1 MLHIIANPYSGH
13 GALITAEFCRR
24 LQKTSIPYCLHTTG
38 GKGHARTLA
47 ASLDLDENDL
57 LLLIGGDGSLNDTV
71 NGLSLE
77 RIPTLLLLPTGSGND
92 FARGLRMKRSMP
104 AMLSLLQH
112 AGKLTPCDLDCG
124 EVRILSRQGS
134 PAGPGSRKSLSR
146 RFMVS
151 CGMGYDAGVCHAIN
165 NSPLKTLCNRLHL
178 GKAAYLIL
186 GIRQIFRYKKA
197 SVTLTLDD
205 GKTETYE
212 NVAFLSFHNLP
223 YEGGGFP
230 FAPRANARDGKLELC
245 LITAKSRLAFTL
257 TLAVS
262 LLGGKHALL
271 PNTRIVSCREA
282 HVCSDI
288 PLPFHTDGEVT
299 LQVPEFSVRC
309 LAKKI
314 PLLYEAGPD

>member
-13 GALITAEFCRR
+13 GALTTAEFCRR
-24 LQKTSIPYCLHTTG
+24 LQKASIPYCLHTTG

-47 ASLDLDENDL
+47 ASLGLNEKDL

-77 RIPTLLLLPTGSGND
+77 QIPTLLLLPTGSGND

-104 AMLSLLQH
+104 AMLSLLQN
-112 AGKLTPCDLDCG
+112 AGNLTPCDLDCG
-124 EVRILSRQGS
+124 EVLILNRQGS
-134 PAGPGSRKSLSR
+134 PAGQNRRRPEHR
-146 RFMVS
+146 RFLVS

-165 NSPLKTLCNRLHL
+165 NSPLKTVCNRLHL
-178 GKAAYLIL
+178 GKVTYLIL

-205 GKTETYE
+205 GETVTYE

-230 FAPRANARDGKLELC
+230 FAPRANARDGKLDLC
-245 LITAKSRLAFTL
+245 LITARNRLTFTL
-257 TLAVS
+257 TLAAS

-271 PNTRIVSCREA
+271 PNTRVISCRKA
-282 HVCSDI
+282 HVCSDL

-299 LQVPEFSVRC
+299 LQVSEFSVRC
-309 LAKKI
+309 LEKKI